1 MRILKKNYRRFFTA
15 GIVSI
20 AVIAADQLTKLWVRN
35 SLPMAD
41 YRIEIISNHLDF
53 IHRKNSGIA
62 FSLFASAKYA
72 PVIFAALSVVA
83 VAFILWMIYKNKNL
97 PYKVLIALGAISGGA
112 VGNLID
118 RIIPPH
124 KVIDFI
130 DFYVGKWHWPAFNI
144 ADSSICIGAFLL
156 IIASFTDPDSF
167 SPSPSSSASDG
178 NAREDSL

>member
-1 MRILKKNYRRFFTA
+1 VRIYNKKNRRFFIA
-15 GIVSI
+15 GLISL
-20 AVIAADQLTKLWVRN
+20 AVVAADQLTKIWVRK
-35 SLPMAD
+35 SLPTAD
-41 YRIEIISNHLDF
+41 IRIEIISNHLDF
-53 IHRKNSGIA
+53 IHRKNPGIA

-83 VAFILWMIYKNKNL
+83 VVFILWMIYKNKNL
-97 PYKVLIALGAISGGA
+97 PGKVLIALAAIAGGA

-130 DFYVGKWHWPAFNI
+130 DFYVGQWHWPAFNI

-156 IIASFTDPDSF
+156 IISTFTDPDSF
-167 SPSPSSSASDG
+167 SASVSGG
-178 NAREDSL
+178 NAEVNAES